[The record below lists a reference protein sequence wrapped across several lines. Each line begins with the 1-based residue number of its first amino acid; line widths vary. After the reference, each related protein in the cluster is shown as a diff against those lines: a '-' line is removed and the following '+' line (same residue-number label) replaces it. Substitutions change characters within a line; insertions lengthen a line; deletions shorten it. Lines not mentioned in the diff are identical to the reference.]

1 MIIVSN
7 TSPIINLAAIDQ
19 LQILQKLYHKIII
32 PEAVYQE
39 IVVTGAGQ
47 PGSKEIPKLDWITTE
62 KVSNKLLVNAL
73 RYELDD
79 GEAEA
84 IALAIELNSN
94 LLLIDERIGRAV
106 ASRFNLK
113 YIGLIG
119 SLIEAKSKGI
129 IQSIKPFLNDL
140 QKKAGF
146 WISKRFYSRILEIAN
161 ENQDI

>member
-19 LQILQKLYHKIII
+19 LNILQKLCYKIII
-32 PEAVYQE
+32 PEAVYHE

-47 PGSKEIPKLDWITTE
+47 PGSKEIPKLDWITTQ
-62 KVSNKLLVNAL
+62 KVSDKSLVKAL
-73 RYELDD
+73 QYELDD

-84 IALAIELNSN
+84 IALAIELNSD
-94 LLLIDERIGRAV
+94 LLLIDERIGRSV

-129 IQSIKPFLNDL
+129 IQSIKPFLDNL
-140 QKKAGF
+140 QIKDRVDSLFHCG
-146 WISKRFYSRILEIAN
+146 ISSHACFHG
-161 ENQDI
+161 Q